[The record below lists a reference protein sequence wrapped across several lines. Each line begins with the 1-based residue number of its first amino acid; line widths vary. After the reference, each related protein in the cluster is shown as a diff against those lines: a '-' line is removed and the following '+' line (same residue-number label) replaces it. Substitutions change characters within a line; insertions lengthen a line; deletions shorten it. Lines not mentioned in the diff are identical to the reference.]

1 MNFCLSMK
9 DIYKQY
15 LKLNRN
21 IFIAFA
27 VDFIVSAI
35 VAQMLIEQEHY
46 LNSTLTLLADHGTFL
61 SILGFLLYL
70 DNRNKYRLNSG
81 KTNWSL
87 LKTDLVKIIASLG
100 IAEIIYTIVRW
111 GFQFYF
117 LTSDYEPYLASIM
130 GQIIAVAIYLVII
143 NFLVKITRWYKD
155 ER

>member
-1 MNFCLSMK
+1 MK

>member
-1 MNFCLSMK
+1 MK

-27 VDFIVSAI
+27 VDFVVSAM
-35 VAQMLIEQEHY
+35 VAQMLVEQEHY
-46 LNSTLTLLADHGTFL
+46 LNTTITLLADHGTFL

-81 KTNWSL
+81 TNWSL
-87 LKTDLVKIIASLG
+87 LKKDLVKIIASLG

-111 GFQFYF
+111 GFQYYF
-117 LTSDYEPYLASIM
+117 LTVDYEPYLASII
-130 GQIIAVAIYLVII
+130 GQIIAVSIYMVII
-143 NFLVKITRWYKD
+143 NFLVKITKWYKNN
-155 ER
+155 

>member
-1 MNFCLSMK
+1 MK

-46 LNSTLTLLADHGTFL
+46 LNATVTLLADHGTFL

-81 KTNWSL
+81 TDWLL
-87 LKTDLVKIIASLG
+87 LKRDLVKIIASLG

-117 LTSDYEPYLASIM
+117 LTADYEPYLASII

>member
-1 MNFCLSMK
+1 ME
-9 DIYKQY
+9 DIYKKY

-46 LNSTLTLLADHGTFL
+46 LNATITILADHGTFL

-70 DNRNKYRLNSG
+70 DNRNKYRLDSG
-81 KTNWSL
+81 KTNWPL
-87 LKTDLVKIIASLG
+87 LKIDLVKIIASLG

-111 GFQFYF
+111 GFHFYF
-117 LTSDYEPYLASIM
+117 LTVDYEPYLASII
-130 GQIIAVAIYLVII
+130 GQAIAVAIYLVII
-143 NFLVKITRWYKD
+143 NFLVKITKWYKD
-155 ER
+155 DR

>member
-1 MNFCLSMK
+1 MK

-46 LNSTLTLLADHGTFL
+46 LNATVTLLADHGTFL

-117 LTSDYEPYLASIM
+117 LTVDYEPYLASIT
-130 GQIIAVAIYLVII
+130 GQIIAVAIYLVVI
-143 NFLVKITRWYKD
+143 NFLVKITRWILKSILTFQD
-155 ER
+155 

>member
-1 MNFCLSMK
+1 MK

-27 VDFIVSAI
+27 VDFVVSAI

-100 IAEIIYTIVRW
+100 IAEVIYTIVRW

>member
-1 MNFCLSMK
+1 MK

-46 LNSTLTLLADHGTFL
+46 INATVTLLADHGTFL

-81 KTNWSL
+81 TDWSL
-87 LKTDLVKIIASLG
+87 LKRDLVKIIASLG
-100 IAEIIYTIVRW
+100 IAEIIYTIIRW

-117 LTSDYEPYLASIM
+117 LTADYEPYLASII

>member
-1 MNFCLSMK
+1 ME
-9 DIYKQY
+9 DTYKKY

-35 VAQMLIEQEHY
+35 VAQTLIEQEHY
-46 LNSTLTLLADHGTFL
+46 LNATITILADHGTFL

-70 DNRNKYRLNSG
+70 DNRNKYRLDSG

-87 LKTDLVKIIASLG
+87 LKIDLVKIIASLG
-100 IAEIIYTIVRW
+100 VAEIIYTIVRW

-117 LTSDYEPYLASIM
+117 LTVDYEPYLASIM
-130 GQIIAVAIYLVII
+130 GQAIAVAIYLVII
-143 NFLVKITRWYKD
+143 NFLVKITKWYKD
-155 ER
+155 DR

>member
-1 MNFCLSMK
+1 MK

-100 IAEIIYTIVRW
+100 IAEIVYTIVRW

>member
-1 MNFCLSMK
+1 MK

-27 VDFIVSAI
+27 VDFVVSAI

-46 LNSTLTLLADHGTFL
+46 LNSTITLLADHGTFL

-81 KTNWSL
+81 SNWPL
-87 LKTDLVKIIASLG
+87 LKNDLVKIIASLG

-111 GFQFYF
+111 GFQYYF
-117 LTSDYEPYLASIM
+117 LTVDYEPYLASII
-130 GQIIAVAIYLVII
+130 GQIIAVSIYLVII
-143 NFLVKITRWYKD
+143 YFLVKIT
-155 ER
+155 

>member
-1 MNFCLSMK
+1 MK

-35 VAQMLIEQEHY
+35 VAQPLIEQEHY
-46 LNSTLTLLADHGTFL
+46 LNSTLTLLADHATFL

-70 DNRNKYRLNSG
+70 DNRNKYRLDSG
-81 KTNWSL
+81 TNWSL
-87 LKTDLVKIIASLG
+87 LKRDLVKIIASLG

-117 LTSDYEPYLASIM
+117 LTIDYEPYLASIT
-130 GQIIAVAIYLVII
+130 GQIIAVVIYLIII
-143 NFLVKITRWYKD
+143 NYLVKITKWYKD
-155 ER
+155 DA

>member
-1 MNFCLSMK
+1 ME
-9 DIYKQY
+9 DVYKKY

-46 LNSTLTLLADHGTFL
+46 INATVTLLADHGTFL

-100 IAEIIYTIVRW
+100 IAEIVYTIVRW

>member
-1 MNFCLSMK
+1 ME
-9 DIYKQY
+9 DIYKKY

-35 VAQMLIEQEHY
+35 VAQTLIEQEHY
-46 LNSTLTLLADHGTFL
+46 LNATITILADHGTFL

-70 DNRNKYRLNSG
+70 DNRNKYGLDSG

-87 LKTDLVKIIASLG
+87 LKIDLVKIIASLG

-111 GFQFYF
+111 GFHFYF
-117 LTSDYEPYLASIM
+117 LTVDYEPYLASII
-130 GQIIAVAIYLVII
+130 GQAIAVAIYLVII
-143 NFLVKITRWYKD
+143 NFLVKITKWYKD
-155 ER
+155 DR

>member
-1 MNFCLSMK
+1 MK
-9 DIYKQY
+9 DVYKQY

-35 VAQMLIEQEHY
+35 VAQTLIEQEHY
-46 LNSTLTLLADHGTFL
+46 LNSTLTLLADHATFL

-70 DNRNKYRLNSG
+70 DNRNKYRLDSG
-81 KTNWSL
+81 TNWSL
-87 LKTDLVKIIASLG
+87 LKRDLVKIIASLG

-117 LTSDYEPYLASIM
+117 LTIDYEPYLASIT
-130 GQIIAVAIYLVII
+130 GQIIAVVIYLVII
-143 NFLVKITRWYKD
+143 NYLVKITKWYKD
-155 ER
+155 DS

>member
-1 MNFCLSMK
+1 MK

-27 VDFIVSAI
+27 VDFVVSAM
-35 VAQMLIEQEHY
+35 VAQMLVEQEHY
-46 LNSTLTLLADHGTFL
+46 LNTTITLLADHGTFL

-81 KTNWSL
+81 TNWSL
-87 LKTDLVKIIASLG
+87 LKKDLVKIIASLG

-111 GFQFYF
+111 GFQYYF
-117 LTSDYEPYLASIM
+117 LTVDYEPYLASII
-130 GQIIAVAIYLVII
+130 GQAIAVAIYLVII
-143 NFLVKITRWYKD
+143 NFLVKITKWYKD
-155 ER
+155 DR

>member
-1 MNFCLSMK
+1 MK

-27 VDFIVSAI
+27 VDFVVSAI

-46 LNSTLTLLADHGTFL
+46 LNSTITLLADHATFL

-70 DNRNKYRLNSG
+70 DNRNKYRLDSG
-81 KTNWSL
+81 TNWPL
-87 LKTDLVKIIASLG
+87 LKKDLVKIIASLG

-111 GFQFYF
+111 GFQYYF
-117 LTSDYEPYLASIM
+117 LTVDYEPYLASIT
-130 GQIIAVAIYLVII
+130 GQIIAVSIYMVII
-143 NFLVKITRWYKD
+143 NFLVKITKWYKND
-155 ER
+155 

>member
-1 MNFCLSMK
+1 MK

-46 LNSTLTLLADHGTFL
+46 LNTTLTLLADHGTFL

-100 IAEIIYTIVRW
+100 VAEIVYTIVRW

-143 NFLVKITRWYKD
+143 NYLVKITRWYKD

>member
-1 MNFCLSMK
+1 ME
-9 DIYKQY
+9 DIYKKY

-35 VAQMLIEQEHY
+35 VAQPLIEQEHY
-46 LNSTLTLLADHGTFL
+46 LNATITILADHGTFL

-70 DNRNKYRLNSG
+70 DNRNKYRLDSG

-87 LKTDLVKIIASLG
+87 LKIDLVKIIASLG

-111 GFQFYF
+111 GFHFYF
-117 LTSDYEPYLASIM
+117 LTVDYEPYLASII
-130 GQIIAVAIYLVII
+130 GQAIAVAIYLVII
-143 NFLVKITRWYKD
+143 NFLVKITKWYKD
-155 ER
+155 DR

>member
-1 MNFCLSMK
+1 MK

-100 IAEIIYTIVRW
+100 IAEIVYTIVRW

-130 GQIIAVAIYLVII
+130 GQIIAVAIYLVVI

>member
-1 MNFCLSMK
+1 MK
-9 DIYKQY
+9 DIYKKY

-35 VAQMLIEQEHY
+35 VAQTLIEQEHY
-46 LNSTLTLLADHGTFL
+46 LNATITILADHGTFL

-70 DNRNKYRLNSG
+70 DNRNKYRLDSG

-87 LKTDLVKIIASLG
+87 LKIDLVKIIASLG

-111 GFQFYF
+111 GFHFYF
-117 LTSDYEPYLASIM
+117 LTVDYEPYLASII
-130 GQIIAVAIYLVII
+130 GQAIAVAIYLVII
-143 NFLVKITRWYKD
+143 NFLVKITKWYKD
-155 ER
+155 DR

>member
-1 MNFCLSMK
+1 MK

-27 VDFIVSAI
+27 VDFVVSAI

-46 LNSTLTLLADHGTFL
+46 LNSTITLLADHGTFL

-70 DNRNKYRLNSG
+70 DNRNKYRLNAG
-81 KTNWSL
+81 TNWPL
-87 LKTDLVKIIASLG
+87 LKKDLVKIIASLG

-111 GFQFYF
+111 GFQYYF
-117 LTSDYEPYLASIM
+117 LTVDYEPYLASII
-130 GQIIAVAIYLVII
+130 GQIIAVSIYMVII
-143 NFLVKITRWYKD
+143 NFHVKITNCYKND
-155 ER
+155 

>member
-1 MNFCLSMK
+1 MK

-27 VDFIVSAI
+27 VDFVVSAI

-46 LNSTLTLLADHGTFL
+46 LNTTITLLADHGTFL

-81 KTNWSL
+81 TNWPL
-87 LKTDLVKIIASLG
+87 LKKDLVKIIASLG

-111 GFQFYF
+111 GFQYYF
-117 LTSDYEPYLASIM
+117 LTVDYEPYLASII
-130 GQIIAVAIYLVII
+130 GQSIAVSIYMVII
-143 NFLVKITRWYKD
+143 NFLVKITKWYKND
-155 ER
+155 

>member
-1 MNFCLSMK
+1 MK

-46 LNSTLTLLADHGTFL
+46 LNTTLTLLADHGTFL

-81 KTNWSL
+81 KTDWSL
-87 LKTDLVKIIASLG
+87 LKTDLVKIIAALG
-100 IAEIIYTIVRW
+100 IAEIVYTIVRW